1 MQMNKKMKNK
11 NNYEEDLIKSLKD
24 PKEAIAYLQAALEES
39 DMPEVFLLALRR
51 IAEAR
56 GISNLAQEAHLN
68 RENLYRL
75 LSKEGNP
82 ELDSLYAILDAL
94 GFKFS
99 VELKKASNF

>member
-1 MQMNKKMKNK
+1 MNKKMKNK
-11 NNYEEDLIKSLKD
+11 NNYEEDLIESLKD